1 MIAKKTPFPEGLG
14 QPTDIWSGKDAE
26 CTSWHDPQIYS
37 GFAPENL
44 TLDIKGV
51 DIILF
56 VINKSKVICVLNK
69 WSFKYLHA

>member
-1 MIAKKTPFPEGLG
+1 M
-14 QPTDIWSGKDAE
+14 DIWSGKDAE

-56 VINKSKVICVLNK
+56 VINKSKVIFTFCVK
-69 WSFKYLHA
+69 